1 MSILITGGTGF
12 IGATLSRK
20 LLERGHD
27 VVLFD
32 VEPNYKIINDIQD
45 GVKIIRGDITLPMDI
60 LDVVK
65 RYEVKDVFH
74 LAALLSDTAEKA
86 PLSAFRVNVEG
97 TVNVL
102 EAAKLFDIKKVVFT
116 SSMAVYGPGLP
127 EPTCEDVP
135 LQSRSVYGITKIF
148 CELWGLYYHRHYG
161 IDFRAVRFPSVI
173 GLPRRDGGVS
183 AYTSLV
189 VRNPVLGEPYEV
201 TVDEDAILPLLYYK
215 DAANALI
222 TLYEAKEPESRIYNI
237 SGISLTAREL
247 VDAVKKHIPDAV
259 LKFTPKPEIVSIV
272 DSVPSTLDDTKA
284 REELGWKLSYP
295 LEDIIKEFI
304 SEAKSGYA

>member
-102 EAAKLFDIKKVVFT
+102 EAAKLGKPKGSDFMILVPIWVPVV
-116 SSMAVYGPGLP
+116 PPIL
-127 EPTCEDVP
+127 
-135 LQSRSVYGITKIF
+135 II
-148 CELWGLYYHRHYG
+148 
-161 IDFRAVRFPSVI
+161 PS
-173 GLPRRDGGVS
+173 
-183 AYTSLV
+183 
-189 VRNPVLGEPYEV
+189 
-201 TVDEDAILPLLYYK
+201 ILPL
-215 DAANALI
+215 
-222 TLYEAKEPESRIYNI
+222 E
-237 SGISLTAREL
+237 
-247 VDAVKKHIPDAV
+247 
-259 LKFTPKPEIVSIV
+259 
-272 DSVPSTLDDTKA
+272 
-284 REELGWKLSYP
+284 
-295 LEDIIKEFI
+295 
-304 SEAKSGYA
+304 